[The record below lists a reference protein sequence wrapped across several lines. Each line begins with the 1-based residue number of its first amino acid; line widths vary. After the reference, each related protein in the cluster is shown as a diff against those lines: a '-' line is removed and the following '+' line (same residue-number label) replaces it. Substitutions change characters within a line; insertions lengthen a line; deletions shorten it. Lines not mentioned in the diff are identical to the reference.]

1 MRKREWVAAT
11 LATLGGRGGGKPE
24 LAQGQAKDVAVD
36 QVQVGVQTATAFA
49 TEALAK
55 ALA

>member
-1 MRKREWVAAT
+1 MAAT